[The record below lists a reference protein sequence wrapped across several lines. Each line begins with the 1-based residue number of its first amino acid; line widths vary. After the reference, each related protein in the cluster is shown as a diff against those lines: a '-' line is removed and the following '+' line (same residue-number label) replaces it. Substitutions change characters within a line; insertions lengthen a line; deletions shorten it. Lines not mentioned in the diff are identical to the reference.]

1 MQWINDGHYLSHDI
15 VNEIITLMGNTV
27 LRQLLTKIRAVRFFS
42 IMADEMRDIS
52 NHEQMSMVIRWV
64 DTEYVIHEGMLH
76 IPDTTSSTLTSVI
89 KDVLI
94 RCVAS

>member
-1 MQWINDGHYLSHDI
+1 
-15 VNEIITLMGNTV
+15 
-27 LRQLLTKIRAVRFFS
+27 
-42 IMADEMRDIS
+42 MADEMRNIS

>member
-27 LRQLLTKIRAVRFFS
+27 LRQLFTKIRAVRFFS
-42 IMADEMRDIS
+42 IMADEMRNIS